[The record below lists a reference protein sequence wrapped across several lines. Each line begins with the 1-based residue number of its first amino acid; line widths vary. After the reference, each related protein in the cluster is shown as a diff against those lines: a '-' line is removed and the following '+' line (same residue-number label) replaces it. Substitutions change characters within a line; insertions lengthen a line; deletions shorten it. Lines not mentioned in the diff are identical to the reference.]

1 MRMLKTRW
9 KIRAFLDQRPVPFA
23 AAALRLAFLAACVC
37 CASLTAGEVDRL
49 LVGVNGSVITEG
61 DLYIAR
67 SLHKLVYPDMAAGT
81 ASREEE
87 IDRLVNLELISQE
100 MKSLRVEIDDESAI
114 KAKVQQLRDRYAASG
129 GLPAQLEKLGIS
141 EAELY
146 DFLKLEALTMRF
158 VDFRFRPFVRVSKEE
173 IESYY
178 KGILQPQLRES
189 GLEIPPLSEVTDK
202 IEAILTEQK
211 INAELDQWIENA
223 RSSAKI
229 EYFRDNG
236 LGAPEKETE

>member
-1 MRMLKTRW
+1 MLKTRW
-9 KIRAFLDQRPVPFA
+9 KSRTFFKLLFGPFA
-23 AAALRLAFLAACVC
+23 AALLRLAFLAACVC

-61 DLYIAR
+61 DLYVVR
-67 SLHKLVYPDMAAGT
+67 SLHKLVYPDMSAGT
-81 ASREEE
+81 PSGEEE
-87 IDRLVNLELISQE
+87 IDRLIDLELISQE
-100 MKSLRVEIDDESAI
+100 MKSLRVEMVDESAI
-114 KAKVQQLRDRYAASG
+114 EAKVRQLRDRYAASG
-129 GLPAQLEKLGIS
+129 GLAAQLEKLGIS
-141 EAELY
+141 ETELY

-178 KGILQPQLRES
+178 RGKLQQQLRES
-189 GLEIPPLSEVTDK
+189 GLEIPPLSEVSEK
-202 IEAILTEQK
+202 IETILTEEK
-211 INAELDQWIENA
+211 INAELEHWIENA

-236 LGAPEKETE
+236 LVVPETVTE